1 MGKNRFGK
9 KATALVLVGVC
20 GMTMGLTALPVPFA
34 EASLG
39 SVLGTV
45 VQDALSYKEVEEA
58 IHYYNNTEPGRQA
71 LLQSF
76 KKKLKVSE
84 NGYLHNRVDN
94 IVSRLSSS
102 IALSDPSINKKPYI
116 YFVNQEKSFNAFCS
130 MGHVMSV
137 NEGLFTMT
145 DNEDELAAVIAHEMG
160 HGQKDHV
167 AKSIRK
173 KMVIEMGAGVLS
185 SAMGASTFSNFALD
199 LAVNQID
206 NVVIGKKDEWQADNL
221 AFDYLLG
228 AGYNPGATAALW
240 QRVED
245 KYGASKSS
253 FVGEIF
259 SPSDHPT
266 HKQRKENYMK
276 RVSALGNNRVTA
288 AGGTVKVNGKSFVTP
303 VRAEDMSGAERS
315 YFVQGNLAAA
325 YHNGHS
331 AQSAYVSGNTV
342 MLGAQPIM
350 TCYAGDTSAYELAE
364 RLNAIK

>member
-9 KATALVLVGVC
+9 KATALVLAGVC

-34 EASLG
+34 EAALG
-39 SVLGTV
+39 GVLGTV

-102 IALSDPSINKKPYI
+102 IALSDLSINKKPYI

-160 HGQKDHV
+160 HGQKDHM

-228 AGYNPGATAALW
+228 AGYNPGATVALW

>member
-9 KATALVLVGVC
+9 KATALVLAGVC

-34 EASLG
+34 EAALG
-39 SVLGTV
+39 GVLGTV

-160 HGQKDHV
+160 QGQKDHM

-173 KMVIEMGAGVLS
+173 NMFI
-185 SAMGASTFSNFALD
+185 
-199 LAVNQID
+199 
-206 NVVIGKKDEWQADNL
+206 
-221 AFDYLLG
+221 
-228 AGYNPGATAALW
+228 
-240 QRVED
+240 
-245 KYGASKSS
+245 
-253 FVGEIF
+253 
-259 SPSDHPT
+259 
-266 HKQRKENYMK
+266 
-276 RVSALGNNRVTA
+276 
-288 AGGTVKVNGKSFVTP
+288 
-303 VRAEDMSGAERS
+303 
-315 YFVQGNLAAA
+315 
-325 YHNGHS
+325 
-331 AQSAYVSGNTV
+331 
-342 MLGAQPIM
+342 
-350 TCYAGDTSAYELAE
+350 
-364 RLNAIK
+364 